1 MSVYEERFIFSCV
14 YRRFNMEQ
22 EIRRAESKTAGRATE
37 AGITEAGAS
46 VEMLPPFIIG
56 STS

>member
-22 EIRRAESKTAGRATE
+22 GIRRAESKAAGRTRE
-37 AGITEAGAS
+37 QGITEAGAS